1 MTNSGNMLFKDTASY
16 YEKLEGTSSRLEMID
31 ILSELLSKSSSDEIK
46 HLIYLTQGVLSPS
59 FEGIVIGMAES
70 FAEQAIA
77 AATGYS
83 KDSVIDAYKR
93 SGDLGTTAESFCAK
107 SKLKRINSKRFEVN
121 DIYESMHRIAKTGGT
136 GSQELKIRMLMEM
149 LSASS
154 PLEARYI
161 TRFALGRLRLGLGDA
176 TILEALSKAFT
187 GSRDSKPVLENAYNI
202 CSDLGRIG
210 EIISKDGIKGIEA
223 IEVGLFSPIRPALAE
238 RLPTAEEILEKTH
251 GECAIESK
259 YDGLRQQI
267 HMDRKRKKVEIY
279 SRNLEVLTPMFP
291 EVVKAA
297 LDEIDADSAIIEG
310 EAIGYNESTD
320 QFLPFQETIQRKR
333 KHGVEEMSREMP
345 LTLFSFDIMYLN
357 GKETMTR
364 PYHERR
370 KLLESV
376 LKKRRMIRLSDRIV
390 TKDPK
395 KIDEYFNN
403 VIEDGLEGIM
413 AKELNSKYIAGA
425 RKFSWIKL
433 KRSYKGELSDTL
445 DLVILGYY
453 LGKGLRAE
461 FKFGGLLAGVYNEKD
476 DVFETITRIG
486 TGFSEAQMK
495 SLKKTL
501 DEIKSKHRPA
511 RVNAVVEPDFWV
523 DPKFIVTVRADEI
536 TQSSMHTCGIN
547 NGKGYAL
554 RFPRLVSDGIREDKS
569 AEDATTTK
577 EVIEMFE
584 MQRKSKLSG

>member
-1 MTNSGNMLFKDTASY
+1 MLFKDAAIY

-31 ILSELLSKSSSDEIK
+31 TLSELLSKSSSDEIK
-46 HLIYLTQGVLSPS
+46 QLIYLTQGVLSPS
-59 FEGIVIGMAES
+59 FEGIVIGLAES

-83 KDSVIDAYKR
+83 KESVITAYKKA
-93 SGDLGTTAESFCAK
+93 GDLGITAEEFCAK
-107 SKLKRINSKRFEVN
+107 GKLKRISQKQFTVN
-121 DIYESMHRIAKTGGT
+121 DVFESMRRIARTSGQ
-136 GSQELKIRMLMEM
+136 GSQDTKIKMLMEL

-187 GSRDSKPVLENAYNI
+187 GSRDAKPVLENAYNI
-202 CSDLGRIG
+202 CSDLGTVG
-210 EIISKDGIKGIEA
+210 ETLSKKGITGIEH
-223 IEVGLFSPIRPALAE
+223 IEVKLFSPIRPALAE

-267 HMDRKRKKVEIY
+267 HIDRKSKKVEIY

-291 EVVKAA
+291 EVVHAA
-297 LDEIDADSAIIEG
+297 LDEISAESAIIEG

-333 KHGVEEMSREMP
+333 KHGIDKMSRDVP

-357 GKETMTR
+357 GKETMSK
-364 PYHERR
+364 PYSERR
-370 KLLESV
+370 ELLESI
-376 LKKRRMIRLSDRIV
+376 LEKRKMVRLSDRII

-395 KIDEYFNN
+395 RIDQYFNA

-413 AKELNSKYIAGA
+413 AKDLNSRYVAGA

-445 DLVILGYY
+445 DLVILGYF

-461 FKFGGLLAGVYNEKD
+461 FKFGGLLAGVYNSKED
-476 DVFETITRIG
+476 TFETITRIG

-495 SLKKTL
+495 SLKKEL
-501 DEIKSKHRPA
+501 DKIKAKHKPA
-511 RVNAVVEPDFWV
+511 RVNAAVEPDFWV
-523 DPKFIVTVRADEI
+523 EPKFVVTVRADEI
-536 TQSSMHTCGIN
+536 TRSSMHTCGVQD
-547 NGKGYAL
+547 GLGYAL

-569 AEDATTTK
+569 ASDATTTE
-577 EVIEMFE
+577 EVIEMFGI
-584 MQRKSKLSG
+584 QRKSKLSS

>member
-1 MTNSGNMLFKDTASY
+1 MLFKDTAVY
-16 YEKLEGTSSRLEMID
+16 YEKLESTSSRLEMIET
-31 ILSELLSKSSSDEIK
+31 LSELFSKSSTDEIR
-46 HLIYLTQGVLSPS
+46 HLIYITQGVLSPS
-59 FEGIVIGMAES
+59 FEGVVIGLAES

-83 KDSVIDAYKR
+83 KDSVIQAYKKT
-93 SGDLGTTAESFCAK
+93 GDLGAVAEDFCAK
-107 SKLKRINSKRFEVN
+107 SKLKRISSKSFTVN
-121 DIYESMHRIAKTGGT
+121 DVFESMHKIARTGGQ
-136 GSQELKIRMLMEM
+136 GSQDMKIKMLMEI

-154 PLEARYI
+154 PLEARYV

-187 GSRDSKPVLENAYNI
+187 GSRESKPILENAYNI

-210 EIISKDGIKGIEA
+210 EIMAEKGIKGVER
-223 IEVGLFSPIRPALAE
+223 IEVQLFSPIRPALAE
-238 RLPTAEEILEKTH
+238 RLPTAEQILEKTH
-251 GECAIESK
+251 GKCAIESK

-291 EVVKAA
+291 EIVDAA
-297 LDEIDADSAIIEG
+297 LDEISADSAIIEG
-310 EAIGYNESTD
+310 EAIGYNEATD

-333 KHGVEEMSREMP
+333 KHGIEEMSKEMP

-357 GKETMTR
+357 GKDTMSK
-364 PYHERR
+364 PYSERR
-370 KLLESV
+370 ELLESV

-390 TKDPK
+390 TDDPK
-395 KIDEYFNN
+395 KIDQYFNT

-413 AKELNSKYIAGA
+413 AKDLGSSYVAGA

-445 DLVILGYY
+445 DLVILGYF

-461 FKFGGLLAGVYNEKD
+461 FKFGGLLAGVYNDKED
-476 DVFETITRIG
+476 IFETITRIG

-495 SLKKTL
+495 SLKKDL
-501 DEIKSKHRPA
+501 DEIKTKHKPA

-523 DPKFIVTVRADEI
+523 EPKYVVTVRADEI
-536 TQSSMHTCGIN
+536 TRSNMHTCGIKD
-547 NGKGYAL
+547 GIGYAL
-554 RFPRLVSDGIREDKS
+554 RFPRLVSDGIRQDKS
-569 AEDATTTK
+569 ASDATTTE
-577 EVIEMFE
+577 EVIEMFGI
-584 MQRKSKLSG
+584 QRKSKLSG